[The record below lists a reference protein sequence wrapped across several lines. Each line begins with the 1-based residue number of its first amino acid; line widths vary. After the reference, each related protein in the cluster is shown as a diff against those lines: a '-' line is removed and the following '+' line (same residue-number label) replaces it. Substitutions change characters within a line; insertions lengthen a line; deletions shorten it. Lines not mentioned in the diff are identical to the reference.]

1 MRTVLRTPGV
11 LPLFGASLV
20 ARLPMGALGLLLILH
35 TQALTGSYARGGL
48 AAGVYALALGFSN
61 PALARVVD
69 RRGQT
74 LVLRAGAPMSA
85 AAITTIALLPAA
97 APSGLIVVFA
107 AVAGAAQPPIG
118 SCMRALW
125 PTLVDGPDGRHVAYS
140 LESVALE
147 IVYICGPVIIVAGIG
162 SLSVTA
168 ALLVCAGTQIVGDLA
183 FSAHPAS
190 RGWTPEA
197 RGPGR
202 DLSGALRAPGV
213 RVLVGV
219 FALSGLAVGAV
230 EVAVPAALDAMGH
243 RGLTGLLLG
252 VWGVGSVLA
261 GVAMSR
267 LGAAPDGPRRL
278 AALLALWGATHAAV
292 AIASAPVTLALTL
305 LLAGGSI
312 APTFIVANSML
323 DGLAP
328 AGTLTEAFTWT
339 STGMVGGVA
348 VGSAVAGVLVDAVSP
363 AAAMADLGGGGLL
376 AALLVRGAAA
386 GSLRA
391 PSAAAA

>member
-48 AAGVYALALGFSN
+48 AAGVYALALGISN

-69 RRGQT
+69 RSGQT
-74 LVLRAGAPMSA
+74 LVLRAGAPVSA
-85 AAITTIALLPAA
+85 AAIAAVALLPAS
-97 APSGLIVVFA
+97 APTGLIVVFA
-107 AVAGAAQPPIG
+107 AIAGAAQPPIG

-125 PTLVDGPDGRHVAYS
+125 PTLVDGPDARHIAYS

-147 IVYICGPVIIVAGIG
+147 TVYICGPVVIVAGIG
-162 SLSVTA
+162 SLSVPA
-168 ALLVCAGTQIVGDLA
+168 ALLVCAATQILGDLA
-183 FSAHPAS
+183 FSMHPVS
-190 RGWTPEA
+190 RSWTPSA
-197 RGPGR
+197 RGPER
-202 DLSGALRAPGV
+202 DLSGALRAGGV

-230 EVAVPAALDAMGH
+230 EVAVPASLDAMGH
-243 RGLTGLLLG
+243 RELTGVLLG
-252 VWGVGSVLA
+252 VWGVGSLLA
-261 GVAMSR
+261 GVAVSR

-278 AALLALWGATHAAV
+278 AVLLALWGATHAAV
-292 AIASAPVTLALTL
+292 AIAGAPVTLALTL
-305 LLAGGSI
+305 LLAGASI

-328 AGTLTEAFTWT
+328 VGTLTEAFTWT
-339 STGMVGGVA
+339 STGMVAGVA
-348 VGSAVAGVLVDAVSP
+348 VGSTVAGALVDAVSP
-363 AAAMADLGGGGLL
+363 AAAMGALGCGGLL

-391 PSAAAA
+391 PSAVAA